1 MPVSSGEWTK
11 FLKESQEWYL
21 LQEAMKEQVEQW
33 RNDLENGNALDRDA
47 KPISDDFI
55 RGQLSG
61 LRFAVALPTLLKEET
76 EELEKITKED
86 IKEALDGRREDS

>member
-1 MPVSSGEWTK
+1 
-11 FLKESQEWYL
+11 
-21 LQEAMKEQVEQW
+21 MKEQVEQW

-61 LRFAVALPTLLKEET
+61 LRFAAALPTLLKEET
-76 EELEKITKED
+76 EELEKITEED